1 MAYEAKRVVQVK
13 VVTADAPGLLARV
26 LRHLRDEGVGL
37 LSLAAWGEGGQAV
50 FLTVPEELNKA
61 RELATREGIGMEEAP
76 AIYIVGD
83 NEVGALV
90 PASEA
95 LASAGVYLK
104 AAMAVAAGDKYG
116 AVLVPQP
123 EQYEEACAALGI

>member
-13 VVTADAPGLLARV
+13 VVAPDAPGLLARV
-26 LRHLRDEGVGL
+26 LRELRDNGLGL
-37 LSLAAWGEGGQAV
+37 LSLAAWAEGGQAV
-50 FLTVPEELNKA
+50 FLSVPEELNKA
-61 RELATREGIGMEEAP
+61 RELAMREGISMEETP

-90 PASEA
+90 PATEA
-95 LASAGVYLK
+95 LSSAGVNLV

-123 EQYEEACAALGI
+123 DQYEQACKALDI